1 MHSNIEYAEKYHK
14 GVGVSKK
21 GQKGSVHPKNGQI
34 QGQKG
39 SVHPK
44 RVNSG
49 PVGVGASKTG
59 TCYGQKQSAS
69 PKSGQKGTHNIIK
82 GSACPKRGKT
92 GRKGSMRPKK
102 G

>member
-1 MHSNIEYAEKYHK
+1 MQKNITKESAC
-14 GVGVSKK
+14 
-21 GQKGSVHPKNGQI
+21 PKRGKT
-34 QGQKG
+34 GRKG

-69 PKSGQKGTHNIIK
+69 PKSGQKGTHDIIK